1 MAIVNVW
8 LVGAG
13 VLMLA
18 LVPCGI
24 VAVRGEVM
32 DRLVALELAGIL
44 AALIMLTLAEGLRRP
59 AVYDL
64 ALALALLS
72 LPAGLVFA
80 HFLGRWL

>member
-1 MAIVNVW
+1 MAVVNVW
-8 LVGAG
+8 LIGAG
-13 VLMLA
+13 ALMLA

-24 VAVRGEVM
+24 VAVRGGVM
-32 DRLVALELAGIL
+32 DRLVALELAGVL
-44 AALIMLTLAEGLRRP
+44 AALMVLTLAEGLKRP

-64 ALALALLS
+64 SLALALLS